1 MESNTSDSNNFLWS
15 DVDWH
20 ALRELRARFLD
31 FDQDATGA
39 QPDRADYWRYP
50 ATLRSY
56 DFTFAERIGWK
67 WDTVIDELKTRGWS
81 PPPGVALDW
90 GCGTGVASR
99 RVTAAWPDAARK
111 LFLSDRSQ
119 AAARFAVERAREI
132 SPHLPSIAAMPPE
145 DPELLI
151 LSHVLNELTA
161 ESLEQLLALVRKAQ
175 AVLWV
180 EAGTWQVSR
189 KLIAVREQLKDA
201 FQIIAP
207 CTHSQQCGMLTAGN
221 ERHWCHHFAKIPG
234 FVHQDSGW
242 SHFSTTLD
250 IDISTLPFSYLVLDR
265 RPAPAASDLS
275 RVIGTPRIYK
285 GFEKIL
291 SCQSDGVIDLTLQKR
306 DAPELFKEL
315 RKDPGSLYR
324 WEREGD
330 RITGGARQF

>member
-1 MESNTSDSNNFLWS
+1 MESNTSGSNNFLWS

-20 ALRELRARFLD
+20 ALRALRARFLD
-31 FDQDATGA
+31 FDEDDPGA
-39 QPDRADYWRYP
+39 QPDRADYWSSP
-50 ATLRSY
+50 AALRSY

-67 WDTVIDELKTRGWS
+67 WDTVLDELRVRGWS
-81 PPPGVALDW
+81 PPVGGVLDW

-99 RVTAAWPDAARK
+99 RVLGAWPGIAQR
-111 LFLSDRSQ
+111 LVLSDRSHS
-119 AAARFAVERAREI
+119 AARFATERSRALF
-132 SPHLPSIAAMPPE
+132 PGVSIESGTLEKP
-145 DPELLI
+145 DLLV
-151 LSHVLNELTA
+151 LSHVINELA
-161 ESLEQLLALVRKAQ
+161 PDALENLLAIVRRAQ

-189 KLIAVREQLKDA
+189 KLIAVREQLKDE

-207 CTHSQQCGMLTAGN
+207 CTHALQCGMLAAGN

-242 SHFSTTLD
+242 SHFSTALD
-250 IDISTLPFSYLVLDR
+250 IDISSLPFSYLVLDR

-275 RVIGTPRIYK
+275 RVIGMPRIYK
-285 GFEKIL
+285 GFAKIL
-291 SCQSDGVIDLTLQKR
+291 SCQSDGVTDLTLQKR

-324 WEREGD
+324 WEREDD
-330 RITGGARQF
+330 RVTGGARQF